1 MSPPLHTFDNVA
13 LCKVAQNGC
22 TTSVLKARANL
33 HAVGDNGSC
42 IRSDSDVFLV
52 MLSPP
57 LQSPPLRIPRN
68 GVDNRQGV
76 DTYSDVYELHS

>member
-1 MSPPLHTFDNVA
+1 MYH
-13 LCKVAQNGC
+13 KRIER
-22 TTSVLKARANL
+22 RANL

-52 MLSPP
+52 ILSPL

-68 GVDNRQGV
+68 GVDNRQEV
-76 DTYSDVYELHS
+76 ETYSDMHELHSWLKKY